1 MQKITIE
8 YQQTDNGLQSQWQIA
23 PDLNLSDLHLA
34 VIELELYLRE
44 LGALYFKEEL
54 GVKITFGEAL
64 RLKVPKEPM
73 PADFGYIL
81 KSDQGGVQEGFQI
94 EGGEEAYQKARKA
107 HLRKMDELKA
117 HKIVGHKQISL
128 ADYYGNVSDF
138 YKNAIPNPDKF

>member
-34 VIELELYLRE
+34 VIELELYLRKLYSEIDEEDE
-44 LGALYFKEEL
+44 L
-54 GVKITFGEAL
+54 KITFGEAL
-64 RLKVPKEPM
+64 TLKVPKEPM
-73 PADFGYIL
+73 PADFGYFL

>member
-44 LGALYFKEEL
+44 LGAIKNDQ
-54 GVKITFGEAL
+54 ITFGEAL
-64 RLKVPKEPM
+64 TLKVPQEPM
-73 PADFGYIL
+73 PANFGYFL